1 MGNAVLN
8 ILLLME
14 VVTDVNL
21 FLRMEK
27 DQTGT
32 SGLSSY
38 LTPAVTDG
46 LSL

>member
-14 VVTDVNL
+14 VVTDVNR
-21 FLRMEK
+21 FMRMKK

-32 SGLSSY
+32 SGLSPN

>member
-8 ILLLME
+8 MLLSME
-14 VVTDVNL
+14 AR
-21 FLRMEK
+21 FLRMKK

-32 SGLSSY
+32 SGLSPY

-46 LSL
+46 FGL